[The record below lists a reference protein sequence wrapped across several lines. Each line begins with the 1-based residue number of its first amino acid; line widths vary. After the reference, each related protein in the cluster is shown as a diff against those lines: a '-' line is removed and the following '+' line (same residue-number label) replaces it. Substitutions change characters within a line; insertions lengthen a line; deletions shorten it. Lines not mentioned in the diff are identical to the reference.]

1 MTIPCVK
8 QQLQENRHPSCTKF
22 IIISR
27 INSNQIYFDFNLKT
41 NVFINELVIESE
53 KLSIHSSLVGPAV
66 KLRLNW

>member
-8 QQLQENRHPSCTKF
+8 QQLQENWHPSCTKF

-41 NVFINELVIESE
+41 NVFRTRLVIESE
-53 KLSIHSSLVGPAV
+53 KLPIHSSLVGPTV
-66 KLRLNW
+66 KLQSNW

>member
-8 QQLQENRHPSCTKF
+8 QQLQENWHPSCTKF